1 MMDNYRDENRTEGN
15 ENEVFLAKENDQS
28 TSYSARNVM
37 HDQEKKKRGFG
48 WFRPLL
54 GGVIGGSLALGIYT
68 FTPLGDHDSQDTVKQ
83 SSSQQQTQSVT
94 AKSTSSE
101 SSKSSSSSSSS
112 SAFKSEDSS
121 KISDMVE
128 DLSPAIV
135 GITNLQ
141 AQSNSSL
148 FGSDSSGSSSDS
160 SEDTESGSGSGVI
173 FKKEN
178 GKAYIITNNHVVEG
192 ASSLKVSLYD
202 GTAVTAKLVGS
213 DSLTDLAV
221 LQISD
226 DHVTKVASFGD
237 SSDLR
242 TGETVIAIGDP
253 LGKDLSRTVTQG
265 IVSGVDRTV
274 SMSTSAGQT
283 SINVIQTD
291 AAINPGNSGGPLL
304 NTDGKIVGINS
315 MKISEDDVEGIGF
328 AIPSND
334 VKPIAEELLSKG
346 QIERPYIG
354 VSMLDLEQVPQNYQ
368 EGTLGLFGSQLNKG
382 VYIREVAS
390 GSPAEKA
397 GLKAEDI
404 IISLKGKE
412 IDTGSELR
420 NILYKDANIG
430 DTVEVKI
437 LRNGKEMTKKIKL
450 DQKEETTS

>member
-1 MMDNYRDENRTEGN
+1 MDNYRDENRTKGN
-15 ENEVFLAKENDQS
+15 ENEVFLTKENDQS
-28 TSYSARNVM
+28 TSYSARNVI

-68 FTPLGDHDSQDTVKQ
+68 FTPLGDHDSQDTAKQ

-94 AKSTSSE
+94 ATSTSSE
-101 SSKSSSSSSSS
+101 SKKSSSSSSSS

-128 DLSPAIV
+128 NLSPAIV

-148 FGSDSSGSSSDS
+148 FGSSSSDS

-202 GTAVTAKLVGS
+202 GTEVTAKLVGS

-226 DHVTKVASFGD
+226 DHVTKVANFGD

-274 SMSTSAGQT
+274 SMSTSAGET

-404 IISLKGKE
+404 IIGLKGKE

-420 NILYKDANIG
+420 NILYKDAKIG

-450 DQKEETTS
+450 DQKEEKTS

>member
-1 MMDNYRDENRTEGN
+1 MMDNYRDENRTKGN
-15 ENEVFLAKENDQS
+15 ENEVFLTKENDQS
-28 TSYSARNVM
+28 ASYSARNVI

-68 FTPLGDHDSQDTVKQ
+68 FTPLGDHDSQDTAKQ

-94 AKSTSSE
+94 ATSTSSE
-101 SSKSSSSSSSS
+101 SKKSSSSSSSS

-148 FGSDSSGSSSDS
+148 FGSSSSDS

-202 GTAVTAKLVGS
+202 GTEVTAKLVGS

-226 DHVTKVASFGD
+226 DHVTKVANFGN

-274 SMSTSAGQT
+274 SMSTSAGET

-404 IISLKGKE
+404 IIGLKGKE

-420 NILYKDANIG
+420 NILYKDAKIG

-450 DQKEETTS
+450 DQKEEKTS

>member
-1 MMDNYRDENRTEGN
+1 MDNYRDENRTKGN
-15 ENEVFLAKENDQS
+15 ENEVFLTKENDQS
-28 TSYSARNVM
+28 ASYSARNVI

-68 FTPLGDHDSQDTVKQ
+68 FTPLGDHDSQDTAKQ

-94 AKSTSSE
+94 ATSTSSE
-101 SSKSSSSSSSS
+101 SKKSSSSSSSS

-148 FGSDSSGSSSDS
+148 FGSSSSDS

-202 GTAVTAKLVGS
+202 GTEVTAKLVGS

-226 DHVTKVASFGD
+226 DHVTKVANFGD

-274 SMSTSAGQT
+274 SMSTSAGET

-346 QIERPYIG
+346 QIERPYIS

-404 IISLKGKE
+404 IIGLKGKE

-420 NILYKDANIG
+420 NILYKDAKIG

-450 DQKEETTS
+450 DQKEEKTS

>member
-1 MMDNYRDENRTEGN
+1 MDNYRDENRTKGN
-15 ENEVFLAKENDQS
+15 ENEVFLTKENDQS
-28 TSYSARNVM
+28 ASYSARNVI

-68 FTPLGDHDSQDTVKQ
+68 FTPLGDHDSQDTAKQ

-94 AKSTSSE
+94 ATSTSSE
-101 SSKSSSSSSSS
+101 SKKSSSSSSSS

-148 FGSDSSGSSSDS
+148 FGSSSSDS

-202 GTAVTAKLVGS
+202 GNEVTAKLVGS

-226 DHVTKVASFGD
+226 DHVTKVANFGD

-274 SMSTSAGQT
+274 SMSTSAGET

-404 IISLKGKE
+404 IIGLKGKE

-420 NILYKDANIG
+420 NILYKDAKIG

-450 DQKEETTS
+450 DQKEEKTS

>member
-68 FTPLGDHDSQDTVKQ
+68 FTPLGDHVSQDTVKQ

-112 SAFKSEDSS
+112 SAFNSEDSS

>member
-1 MMDNYRDENRTEGN
+1 MDNYRDENRTKGN
-15 ENEVFLAKENDQS
+15 ENEVFLTKENDQS
-28 TSYSARNVM
+28 ASYSARNVI

-68 FTPLGDHDSQDTVKQ
+68 FTPLGNHDSQDTAKQ

-94 AKSTSSE
+94 ATSTSSE
-101 SSKSSSSSSSS
+101 SKKSSSSS

-148 FGSDSSGSSSDS
+148 FGSSSSDS

-202 GTAVTAKLVGS
+202 GTEVTAKLVGS

-226 DHVTKVASFGD
+226 DHVTKVANFGD

-274 SMSTSAGQT
+274 SMSTSAGET

-404 IISLKGKE
+404 IIGLKGKE

-420 NILYKDANIG
+420 NILYKDAKIG

-450 DQKEETTS
+450 DQKEEKTS

>member
-1 MMDNYRDENRTEGN
+1 MDNYRDENRTKGN
-15 ENEVFLAKENDQS
+15 ENEVFLTKENNDQS
-28 TSYSARNVM
+28 TSYSARNVI

-68 FTPLGDHDSQDTVKQ
+68 FTPLGDHDSQDTAKQ

-94 AKSTSSE
+94 ATSTSSE
-101 SSKSSSSSSSS
+101 SKKSSSSSSSS

-148 FGSDSSGSSSDS
+148 FGSSSSDS

-202 GTAVTAKLVGS
+202 GTEVTAKLVGS

-226 DHVTKVASFGD
+226 DHVTKVANFGD

-274 SMSTSAGQT
+274 SMSTSAGET

-404 IISLKGKE
+404 IIGLKGKE

-420 NILYKDANIG
+420 NILYKDAKIG

-450 DQKEETTS
+450 DQKEEKTS

>member
-1 MMDNYRDENRTEGN
+1 MDNYRDENRTKGN
-15 ENEVFLAKENDQS
+15 ENEVFLTKENDQS
-28 TSYSARNVM
+28 TSYSARNVI

-83 SSSQQQTQSVT
+83 SSSQQQKQSVT
-94 AKSTSSE
+94 ATSTSSE
-101 SSKSSSSSSSS
+101 SKKSSSSSSSS

-128 DLSPAIV
+128 NLSPAIV

-148 FGSDSSGSSSDS
+148 FGSSSSDS

-202 GTAVTAKLVGS
+202 GTEVTAKLVGS

-226 DHVTKVASFGD
+226 DHVTKVANFGD

-265 IVSGVDRTV
+265 IVSGMDRTV
-274 SMSTSAGQT
+274 SMSTSAGET

-404 IISLKGKE
+404 IIGLKGKE

-420 NILYKDANIG
+420 NILYKDAKIG

-450 DQKEETTS
+450 DQKEEKTS

>member
-1 MMDNYRDENRTEGN
+1 MDNYRDENRTKSN
-15 ENEVFLAKENDQS
+15 ENEVFLTKENDQS
-28 TSYSARNVM
+28 ASYSARNVI

-68 FTPLGDHDSQDTVKQ
+68 FTPLGDHDSQDTAKQ

-94 AKSTSSE
+94 ATSTSSE
-101 SSKSSSSSSSS
+101 SKKSSSSSSSS

-148 FGSDSSGSSSDS
+148 FGSSSSDS

-202 GTAVTAKLVGS
+202 GTEVTAKLVGS

-226 DHVTKVASFGD
+226 DHVTKVANFGD

-274 SMSTSAGQT
+274 SMSTSAGET

-404 IISLKGKE
+404 IIGLKGKE

-420 NILYKDANIG
+420 NILYKDAKIG

-450 DQKEETTS
+450 DQKEEKTS

>member
-112 SAFKSEDSS
+112 SAFNSEDSS

-304 NTDGKIVGINS
+304 NIDGKIVGINS

>member
-1 MMDNYRDENRTEGN
+1 MMDNYRDENRTKGN
-15 ENEVFLAKENDQS
+15 ENEVFLTKENGQS
-28 TSYSARNVM
+28 TSYSARNVI

-68 FTPLGDHDSQDTVKQ
+68 FTPLGDHDSQDTAKQ

-94 AKSTSSE
+94 ATSTSSE
-101 SSKSSSSSSSS
+101 SKKSSSSS

-148 FGSDSSGSSSDS
+148 FGSSSSDS

-202 GTAVTAKLVGS
+202 GTEVTAKLVGS

-226 DHVTKVASFGD
+226 DHVTKVANFGD

-274 SMSTSAGQT
+274 SMSTSAGET

-404 IISLKGKE
+404 IIGLKGKE

-420 NILYKDANIG
+420 NILYKDAKIG

-450 DQKEETTS
+450 DQKEEKTS

>member
-1 MMDNYRDENRTEGN
+1 MMDNNRDENRTEGN

-54 GGVIGGSLALGIYT
+54 GGVIGGSIALGIYT

-141 AQSNSSL
+141 DESNSSL
-148 FGSDSSGSSSDS
+148 FGSDSSSSSSDS

-202 GTAVTAKLVGS
+202 GTVVTAKLVGS